1 MAIKLLK
8 KDLSEMPYV
17 YKGTGRDRK
26 VACLFHN
33 AGTCHAGEAKC
44 SYGHFCVGCGQQGC
58 SIDTCRQSGTAVG
71 GGTPKHTKDTG
82 QKLLGNTSDSSTA
95 ADGGN

>member
-1 MAIKLLK
+1 MDAARTIIANNLVML
-8 KDLSEMPYV
+8 
-17 YKGTGRDRK
+17 
-26 VACLFHN
+26 H
-33 AGTCHAGEAKC
+33 
-44 SYGHFCVGCGQQGC
+44 
-58 SIDTCRQSGTAVG
+58 VG

>member
-1 MAIKLLK
+1 VLSQSDIKEAFETAPEVLNVIRK
-8 KDLSEMPYV
+8 QAV
-17 YKGTGRDRK
+17 AAAGQRDR
-26 VACLFHN
+26 A
-33 AGTCHAGEAKC
+33 
-44 SYGHFCVGCGQQGC
+44 
-58 SIDTCRQSGTAVG
+58 RQLGTAVG